1 MPLQMAE
8 KSWVNIDAFIEAWLA
23 ALSYRGVKYPRVA
36 EAIELARSNALA
48 IKRYYEA
55 FKAYFVAKGGPDYSK
70 YRMYKPSDTKEFEE
84 SSAAKALPPFWEW
97 QSSGR

>member
-48 IKRYYEA
+48 IKRYNEA
-55 FKAYFVAKGGPDYSK
+55 FKAYFEREKRGVSH
-70 YRMYKPSDTKEFEE
+70 DTETI
-84 SSAAKALPPFWEW
+84 ADMIR
-97 QSSGR
+97 GRRTPTRNIRLHIRLRDG